1 MKILALRCLLFTI
14 LISNFRCLQLKDRFN
29 IYFDSDFYGVW
40 YESGPFDALRAD
52 PDKTSKNYFLR
63 RALAFKLWEDQRGKQ
78 FEYHS
83 AGLHAPDEFF
93 YFMNF
98 RTERDGRYFR
108 MYTRPV
114 EVPNK
119 EQIIFEFK
127 MLPSGELCIT
137 RTQLE
142 IDRIAVDDLGGCKV
156 RFSKSEPDI
165 APWNW
170 NDVWHPFDEYS
181 PLYRNNW
188 NNREWIKNKQARYE
202 ELLKVWNG
210 VEPPKW
216 KE

>member
-1 MKILALRCLLFTI
+1 MQIRD
-14 LISNFRCLQLKDRFN
+14 QFN

-40 YESGPFDALRAD
+40 YD
-52 PDKTSKNYFLR
+52 SKLLPQFRNSDNSKGSYHIR
-63 RALAFKLWEDQRGKQ
+63 VTLAFKLWEDERGKQ

-93 YFMNF
+93 YFINF

-114 EVPNK
+114 EVPNQ

-127 MLPSGELCIT
+127 ILPSGELCIT

-142 IDRIAVDDLGGCKV
+142 IDRIAVNDLGGCKI

-170 NDVWHPFDEYS
+170 NDVWHPSDEYS

-210 VEPPKW
+210 VEPAKW
-216 KE
+216 KER